1 MRFADLAQ
9 ACLASKPVPTVTDLL
24 HRKAE
29 APELGVG
36 KRIDVLNGY
45 IEASIAEFAQHI
57 QALPDEPAAGWYEPN
72 ALFLRTLRSSW
83 KR

>member
-9 ACLASKPVPTVTDLL
+9 ACLAAELVPTVTDLL
-24 HRKAE
+24 RRKAE

-45 IEASIAEFAQHI
+45 IETSIAEIAQHI
-57 QALPDEPAAGWYEPN
+57 QALPDEPAADWDELD
-72 ALFLRTLRSSW
+72 ALFLRTLRSCW
-83 KR
+83 GH

>member
-1 MRFADLAQ
+1 MIDLQ
-9 ACLASKPVPTVTDLL
+9 

-45 IEASIAEFAQHI
+45 IEASIAEFVQHI
-57 QALPDEPAAGWYEPN
+57 QALPDEPAAGWDELN
-72 ALFLRTLRSSW
+72 ALFLRTLRSSR